1 MNSNVHVVMELWSL
15 KPCATMEST
24 FAKVVAWR
32 CPSCG
37 DILDPV
43 ILRNR
48 ISRYSQKHKTAGRN
62 EDDRL
67 LA

>member
-1 MNSNVHVVMELWSL
+1 MECTRCHGIMVTETLRDYGG
-15 KPCATMEST
+15 T

-37 DILDPV
+37 DVLDPV

-48 ISRYSQKHKTAGRN
+48 TSRSAQKQKTSSRN

>member
-1 MNSNVHVVMELWSL
+1 MECTRCHGIMVTETLRDYGG
-15 KPCATMEST
+15 T